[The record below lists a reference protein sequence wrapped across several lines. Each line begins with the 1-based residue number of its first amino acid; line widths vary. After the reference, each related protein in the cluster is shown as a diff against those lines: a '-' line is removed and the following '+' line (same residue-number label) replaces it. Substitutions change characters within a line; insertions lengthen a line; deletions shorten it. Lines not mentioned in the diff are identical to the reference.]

1 MAVIAHWALTGDI
14 DIESETFRILGGE
27 LRSIIG
33 ALKCTVLKRLYRGCL
48 SYLPI
53 DTTSPTHL
61 SENELSGNE
70 DVGGAMERPQTHL
83 LPPSLSDPVPD
94 NWESVEGQ
102 FSLFVGLMSAFM
114 AHEFIGHPDVKVG
127 SGEFCLLYGLND
139 VTRRH
144 MLSALVD
151 TERLRTLD
159 VVHEIRTKAF
169 RLNPITPGIISI
181 DGELIEYT
189 PFQVQIH
196 PHMMRVFSR
205 KKL

>member
-14 DIESETFRILGGE
+14 DIESEKFRILGGE
-27 LRSIIG
+27 LRNVIG

-48 SYLPI
+48 SYLPM
-53 DTTSPTHL
+53 DTTSPIHSSEDEP
-61 SENELSGNE
+61 SENENIA
-70 DVGGAMERPQTHL
+70 GGMQRPQTHL

-102 FSLFVGLMSAFM
+102 FLLFVGLMSAFM
-114 AHEFIGHPDVKVG
+114 AHDFIGHADVRVG
-127 SGEFCLLYGLND
+127 SGEIRLLYGLND
-139 VTRRH
+139 VTRWH
-144 MLSALVD
+144 MLAALAD
-151 TERLRTLD
+151 TEKLITLD

-169 RLNPITPGIISI
+169 RLSPITPGIISI
-181 DGELIEYT
+181 DGELLEYV

-196 PHMMRVFSR
+196 PHMMKVFSR